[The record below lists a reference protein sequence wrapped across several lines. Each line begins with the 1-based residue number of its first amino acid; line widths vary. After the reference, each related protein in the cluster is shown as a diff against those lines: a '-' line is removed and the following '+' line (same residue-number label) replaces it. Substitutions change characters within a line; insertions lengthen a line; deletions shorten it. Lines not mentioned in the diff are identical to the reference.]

1 MKKIRKKKGVMH
13 KTKKNGSKWNDA
25 RDKEVHEGRRE
36 DLKKGLK
43 KEGLKGRKGVMRE
56 ERM

>member
-1 MKKIRKKKGVMH
+1 MELGR
-13 KTKKNGSKWNDA
+13 NDA

-56 ERM
+56 ERMWRRKEQLNED